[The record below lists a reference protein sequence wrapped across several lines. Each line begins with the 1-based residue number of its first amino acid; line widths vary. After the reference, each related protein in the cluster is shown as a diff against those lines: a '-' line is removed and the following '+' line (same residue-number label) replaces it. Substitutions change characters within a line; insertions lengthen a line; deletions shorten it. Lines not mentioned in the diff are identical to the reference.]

1 VSTPPGRA
9 GLSLRARML
18 LFTFGVVVALLG
30 ASLAVIRLYVS
41 QRVHYEVA
49 RDLEKTH
56 QVFERFLHERGLWL
70 RSQSLV
76 VAEDPRFNATV
87 DIPAADPEYQARTAI
102 REAKR
107 FQALVG
113 SPLFTVTDRAGRALA
128 RLRRVRPALPEGG
141 ASPWLEEAL
150 AGRTAIGVWRVEDRE
165 YQVVAAPVR
174 SGDQVR
180 GALVGGFLDH
190 PPGPDLDQF
199 LLAWGEAESTA
210 SAVAQGGADSLE
222 VLLGRLQL
230 GLGADL
236 LAVAGPQGR
245 LLDLVVHHTSYGEQ
259 LAQTPGVLQ
268 ALEGGEYQGLHTEE
282 GHLFQMVSVPV
293 FSQDRI
299 IGTLST
305 GYEIDDRLARQLQAM
320 TLSEVAFAA
329 AGRILAS
336 TTGEA
341 RPQLE
346 ARLAEGAWR
355 SGPPF
360 EMMLGEET
368 YLSLVYPFGQGAYL
382 IQRSLDQA
390 TEFLRQLERVLLLVG
405 VGVLGIAALFSLVGV
420 GRIARPVEALVEG
433 TRRLAAGELG
443 HRLTV
448 STGGELGELA
458 ASFNHMSGSLDHSRE
473 ALAESERRYRDL
485 FDSAQDLVYTTD
497 LQMRL
502 TSVNRAGLEFL
513 GRGEEEVRGRPF
525 YELLVPEDARR
536 LEEEDHLLPP
546 GAGRP
551 VFEARFARSQGP
563 AAVLEVVSRWIM
575 EGGKP
580 VGTHGVGR
588 DLTAR
593 REREQA
599 TQRFRE
605 QLVQAEKLR
614 ALGEMAA
621 GVAHNFNNL
630 LTVVLGHAELSEL
643 RQGLPEP
650 VRQDLRR
657 ISEAARRCAAIVR
670 RIQTFG
676 RPIDLS
682 KKAPVDLHQ
691 VVRDTVDLTRPRW
704 KNEPERQGR
713 AVRID
718 LELEPVPPIP
728 SQGSAWEE
736 ILSNLIFNA
745 VDAMPQGGL
754 ITIGVASQGSEVV
767 LRVSDT
773 GVGMDEP
780 TRQRVFEPFF
790 TTKDPE
796 QGTGLGLSTVWGLV
810 QGMGGLVALESAPG
824 QGTTLM
830 IRVPQAPPA
839 PPAPPEEPVPEE
851 GRPLRLLVVDD
862 EPLVLELLPA
872 LLEGHQVDTA
882 QGGEEGLEAL
892 ERQSYDAVITDWV
905 MPHTSGLEI
914 VAAARRRPGM
924 VVVLM
929 TGWQQRGTAA
939 DPLQGVDIVFPKP
952 FERADVER
960 LLGQIWQQL
969 SRRQAPVPTA
979 PKPA

>member
-1 VSTPPGRA
+1 VRPAQPRA
-9 GLSLRARML
+9 GLTLRARWL

-41 QRVHYEVA
+41 QRVHSEVA

-87 DIPAADPEYQARTAI
+87 DIPAADPEYQARTAL

-113 SPLFTVTDRAGRALA
+113 SHLFTVTDRKGRALA
-128 RLRRVRPALPEGG
+128 RIRVGRPALAQAET
-141 ASPWLEEAL
+141 APWLTGAL
-150 AGRTAIGVWRVEDRE
+150 AGSPSAGTWRLEEDE

-174 SGDQVR
+174 QQGAVL
-180 GALVGGFLDH
+180 GALVAGFLGH
-190 PPGPDLDQF
+190 APGEGLDQF
-199 LLAWGEAESTA
+199 LLAWGEAEATGR
-210 SAVAQGGADSLE
+210 AVGRGQADSLE
-222 VLLGRLQL
+222 VLLGKLQL

-236 LAVAGPQGR
+236 LGVAGPEGR
-245 LLDLVVHHTSYGEQ
+245 FLELAVYQTGYGEQ
-259 LAQTPGVLQ
+259 LAFTPGVKE
-268 ALEGGEYQGLHTEE
+268 ALEGGEYQGLYTEE
-282 GHLFQMVSVPV
+282 GRLFQVVSVPV
-293 FSQDRI
+293 FSQDQI

-320 TLSEVAFAA
+320 TQSEVTFAA
-329 AGRILAS
+329 EGRILAS
-336 TTGEA
+336 TIPAA
-341 RPQLE
+341 RSQLE
-346 ARLAEGAWR
+346 SRLGEWASR
-355 SGPPF
+355 SAAPF
-360 EMMLGEET
+360 EMMLGEEN
-368 YLSLVYPFGQGAYL
+368 YLSLAYPFGQGFYL

-390 TEFLRQLERVLLLVG
+390 TEFLRQLERVLLLLG
-405 VGVLGIAALFSLVGV
+405 AGVLVVAALFSLVGV
-420 GRIARPVEALVEG
+420 SRIAKPVEALVEG
-433 TRRLAAGELG
+433 TRRLAAGELS

-448 STGGELGELA
+448 SAGGELGELA
-458 ASFNHMSGSLDHSRE
+458 DSFNHMTDSLARSLE

-497 LQMRL
+497 LDMRL
-502 TSVNRAGLEFL
+502 TSVNLAGLGFL
-513 GRGEEEVRGRPF
+513 GHSEEELRGRPF

-536 LEEEDHLLPP
+536 LEEEDRRLPP
-546 GAGRP
+546 GAPRP
-551 VFEARFARSQGP
+551 VFEARFALGDGRQ
-563 AAVLEVVSRWIM
+563 AILEVVSRWIT

-599 TQRFRE
+599 THRFRE
-605 QLVQAEKLR
+605 QLAQAEKLR

-630 LTVVLGHAELSEL
+630 LTVVMGNAELSAL
-643 RQGLPEP
+643 RQDLPES

-657 ISEAARRCAAIVR
+657 ISESARRCAAIVR

-682 KKAPVDLHQ
+682 KKAPVDLPQ

-704 KNEPERQGR
+704 KSEPERQGR
-713 AVRID
+713 AVRIE
-718 LELEPVPPIP
+718 LELEPVPPIA

-745 VDAMPQGGL
+745 VDAMPQGGT
-754 ITIGVASQGSEVV
+754 ITIGVAQAGGELV
-767 LRVSDT
+767 LRVRDT
-773 GVGMDEP
+773 GVGMDEE
-780 TRQRVFEPFF
+780 TRKRVFEPFF
-790 TTKDPE
+790 TTKGPE

-810 QGMGGLVALESAPG
+810 QGMGGQVNLDSAPG
-824 QGTTLM
+824 QGTTLA
-830 IRVPQAPPA
+830 IRVPLTPPA
-839 PPAPPEEPVPEE
+839 QDASDEEEMPLQ

-872 LLEGHQVDTA
+872 LMAGHQVDTA
-882 QGGEEGLEAL
+882 QGGEEGLRAL
-892 ERQSYDAVITDWV
+892 ARQTYDAVITDWV
-905 MPHTSGLEI
+905 MPETSGLEI
-914 VAAARRRPGM
+914 VAAARRAPGT

-929 TGWQQRGTAA
+929 TGWQLKSTAA
-939 DPLQGVDIVFPKP
+939 DQLQGVDIVFPKP
-952 FERADVER
+952 FERPEVER
-960 LLGQIWQQL
+960 LLGQVWREL
-969 SRRQAPVPTA
+969 NHRQAVAQAA
-979 PKPA
+979 PRLA

>member
-1 VSTPPGRA
+1 MSRSPGRA
-9 GLSLRARML
+9 GFTLRARML

-30 ASLAVIRLYVS
+30 LSLAVIRLYVK
-41 QRVHYEVA
+41 QRVHSELA

-107 FQALVG
+107 FQALIG
-113 SPLFTVTDRAGRALA
+113 SPLFTVTDRSGRALA
-128 RLRRVRPALPEGG
+128 RIRMARPAAPTGNH
-141 ASPWLEEAL
+141 PWLDGAL
-150 AGRTAIGVWRVEDRE
+150 AGKATTGTWRVDGRD
-165 YQVVAAPVR
+165 YQVVAVPVR
-174 SGDQVR
+174 REGEVL
-180 GALVGGFLDH
+180 GALIGGFLGH
-190 PPGPDLDQF
+190 PPGAGLDQF
-199 LLAWGEAESTA
+199 LLAWGEAATTGRM
-210 SAVAQGGADSLE
+210 VGGGEADSLA
-222 VLLGRLQL
+222 VLLGKLQL

-236 LAVAGPQGR
+236 LGVADPRAR
-245 LLDLVVHHTSYGEQ
+245 LLDLVVYQTGYGEQ
-259 LAQTPGVLQ
+259 LAATPGVAE
-268 ALEGGEYQGLHTEE
+268 ALAGGEHQGLYTEE
-282 GHLFQMVSVPV
+282 GRLFQVVSVPV
-293 FSQDRI
+293 FSQDQI

-320 TLSEVAFAA
+320 TLSEVTFAA
-329 AGRILAS
+329 AGRVLAA
-336 TTGEA
+336 TGAPAA
-341 RPQLE
+341 RRLLE
-346 ARLAEGAWR
+346 TRLGEWAGR
-355 SGPPF
+355 SGGPF
-360 EMMLGEET
+360 EMALDGVT
-368 YLSLVYPFGQGAYL
+368 YLSLAYPFGQGFYL
-382 IQRSLDQA
+382 IQRSLDEA
-390 TEFLRQLERVLLLVG
+390 TEFLRQLEQVLLVVG
-405 VGVLGIAALFSLVGV
+405 AGVLVIAALFSLVGV

-443 HRLTV
+443 HRLQV

-458 ASFNHMSGSLDHSRE
+458 DSFNHMTASLDHSRE

-497 LQMRL
+497 LEMRL

-513 GRGEEEVRGRPF
+513 GRAEAEVQGRPF
-525 YELLVPEDARR
+525 YELLIPEDARR
-536 LEEEDHLLPP
+536 LEEEDRQLPP
-546 GAGRP
+546 GAMRP
-551 VFEARFARSQGP
+551 VFEARFSQGKGQQ
-563 AAVLEVVSRWIM
+563 AVLEVVSRWIT

-605 QLVQAEKLR
+605 QLAQAEKLR

-630 LTVVLGHAELSEL
+630 LTVVLGNAEMTEL
-643 RQGLPEP
+643 RPDLPEA

-676 RPIDLS
+676 RPIDLN

-691 VVRDTVDLTRPRW
+691 VVRDTVDITRPRW
-704 KNEPERQGR
+704 KTEPERQGR
-713 AVRID
+713 AMRID
-718 LELEPVPPIP
+718 LALEPVPLIA

-745 VDAMPQGGL
+745 VDAMPRGGI
-754 ITIGVASQGSEVV
+754 ITIGVASAGQEVV
-767 LRVSDT
+767 LRVTDT
-773 GVGMDEP
+773 GVGMDEQ

-790 TTKDPE
+790 TTKGPE

-810 QGMGGLVALESAPG
+810 QGMGGQVELDSEPG
-824 QGTTLM
+824 RGTTLA
-830 IRVPQAPPA
+830 IRVPLSPPA
-839 PPAPPEEPVPEE
+839 APASPEEAAPVPA
-851 GRPLRLLVVDD
+851 RPLRLLVVDD

-872 LLEGHQVDTA
+872 LLQGHQVDTA
-882 QGGEEGLEAL
+882 CGGEEGLQAL
-892 ERQSYDAVITDWV
+892 ERQTYDAVITDWV
-905 MPHTSGLEI
+905 MPQTSGLEI
-914 VAAARRRPGM
+914 IAAARRAPGT

-929 TGWQQRGTAA
+929 TGWQQRGTTT
-939 DPLQGVDIVFPKP
+939 DPLQGVDLVLPKP
-952 FERADVER
+952 FERVDVER
-960 LLGQIWQQL
+960 LLQQIWQEL
-969 SRRQAPVPTA
+969 NRRQP
-979 PKPA
+979 PA